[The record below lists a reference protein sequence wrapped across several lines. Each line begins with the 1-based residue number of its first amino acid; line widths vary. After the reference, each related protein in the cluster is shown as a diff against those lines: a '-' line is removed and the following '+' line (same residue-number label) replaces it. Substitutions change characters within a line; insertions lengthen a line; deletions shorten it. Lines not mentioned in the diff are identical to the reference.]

1 MIEVQC
7 EFILKMKEVED
18 RATELFQIGRSEIFP
33 NLNWN
38 GRIQQKLVGE
48 TQQSIFSITTEWT
61 DISAWSNEFNKA
73 LLNKKFNNWY
83 KKIFEISLYGGNW
96 KVSNLLEPYS
106 PPKNESGIIE
116 IQSSYTVKFKNI
128 NKAFKIMQEGLNQR
142 ILDGHCSQRI
152 FGPNAQT
159 LFTWS
164 SFWNNFSD
172 WEKAIYDRP
181 EEVHIKSE
189 AWFANWIKI
198 TDFGGPK
205 EVFKNL

>member
-106 PPKNESGIIE
+106 PPKNESAWVSWH
-116 IQSSYTVKFKNI
+116 QSPDSTCVDSQHRLSNI
-128 NKAFKIMQEGLNQR
+128 
-142 ILDGHCSQRI
+142 
-152 FGPNAQT
+152 T
-159 LFTWS
+159 
-164 SFWNNFSD
+164 
-172 WEKAIYDRP
+172 
-181 EEVHIKSE
+181 
-189 AWFANWIKI
+189 
-198 TDFGGPK
+198 
-205 EVFKNL
+205 